1 MRRVKKLIAGV
12 VLGAIMAASGGQAL
26 AAPDAVQE
34 LTDNYKSSTA
44 VSVSQPASIIS
55 TSRAMRIAL
64 NRVGG
69 GYVVDIERDWENG
82 RYVYDVEVRKHGREY
97 DVRINAR
104 TGRVIFSRL
113 DREDS
118 NYGGGRRIRI
128 SYSRARAIAL
138 RNVGGGRV
146 TDIERDWENGRY
158 IYEVEV
164 HKGYREYTVKISA
177 RTGRVL
183 AKYVE
188 YDD

>member
-69 GYVVDIERDWENG
+69 GYVVDIERDWE
-82 RYVYDVEVRKHGREY
+82 KC
-97 DVRINAR
+97 
-104 TGRVIFSRL
+104 
-113 DREDS
+113 
-118 NYGGGRRIRI
+118 
-128 SYSRARAIAL
+128 
-138 RNVGGGRV
+138 
-146 TDIERDWENGRY
+146 
-158 IYEVEV
+158 
-164 HKGYREYTVKISA
+164 
-177 RTGRVL
+177 
-183 AKYVE
+183 
-188 YDD
+188 